1 MKGST
6 QNGSENNNVKKATTT
21 TTKANVNVAKD
32 VVIGYE
38 LSKNVCSKNK
48 NGTTKTKQME
58 TK

>member
-6 QNGSENNNVKKATTT
+6 QNGSENNNVKKATT
-21 TTKANVNVAKD
+21 KANVNVAKD

-38 LSKNVCSKNK
+38 FSKNVCSKNK